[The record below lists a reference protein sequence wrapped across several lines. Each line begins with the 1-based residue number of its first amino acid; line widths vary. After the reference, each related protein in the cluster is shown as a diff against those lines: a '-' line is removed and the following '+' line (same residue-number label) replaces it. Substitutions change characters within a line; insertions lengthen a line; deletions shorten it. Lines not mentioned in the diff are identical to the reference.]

1 MLISNFFVAGAT
13 TLAAVKSG
21 PVVAGT
27 KMMMAGSYI
36 TQLVGTDFNTMAQNF
51 AGVVA
56 TVLSAVGVIL
66 CLWGGFNFAMSL
78 EARDNNQRIQGAIT
92 FFSGILLL
100 VLPQIV
106 NTVSGGSV
114 TVSPV
119 DITG

>member
-36 TQLVGTDFNTMAQNF
+36 TQLVGTNFNTMAQNF